1 MFPTYHQLRVWLQH
15 VIDDKAAQ
23 GHVVSGL
30 AAELAQLPDS
40 YDALAEF
47 AERLA
52 HLPLRADWP
61 YVEPDDLPGILAEC
75 DPARPQD
82 APPALDAQEA
92 AARMETAFLGAVC
105 GCILGKPLEFNA
117 DLATIRA
124 GLEALGEWPLSD
136 YIPERA
142 ERQFGREM
150 PYWNRTY
157 RERIRYVMPDDDI
170 NYIVLGML
178 LLEEHGADLRTAHV
192 RDAWL
197 KHLPLAS
204 TFGPERMTL
213 VKAGIAFLGDVA
225 GADEEDDGDEGGMA
239 RWPALLNPRA
249 EMCGAQIRSH
259 AYGYACPGRP
269 GQAAQLAWQ
278 DASLTHRRTGVYA
291 TMFTAAAI
299 AAAAA
304 AREPL
309 QAVETALRFVPQ
321 RSRFHAATSACLNE
335 VRQATDF
342 LDGYERIHRRY
353 GEYTHC
359 RIYQEVGTVINSL
372 RFAESVGD
380 GICKQVMQGNDTDSY
395 GAITGSILGAYF
407 GPDGLTP
414 RWTARFDD
422 DLRTT
427 LAWFHERSLAAVAR
441 RMGGLAAR
449 LREG

>member
-1 MFPTYHQLRVWLQH
+1 MFPTYNQLRVWLQH
-15 VIDDKAAQ
+15 VVDDKAAQ
-23 GHVVSGL
+23 GHVVTGL
-30 AAELAQLPDS
+30 AAELARLPDS
-40 YDALAEF
+40 YDALAAF

-52 HLPLRADWP
+52 HLPLVADWP

-75 DPARPQD
+75 DPARPPD
-82 APPALDAQEA
+82 APSALDPQEA

-124 GLEALGEWPLSD
+124 GLEALGDWPLSD
-136 YIPERA
+136 YITERA
-142 ERQFGREM
+142 VSQFGREM

-170 NYIVLGML
+170 NYMVLGML

-197 KHLPLAS
+197 RNLPVAS
-204 TFGPERMTL
+204 TFGPERRTL
-213 VKAGIAFLGDVA
+213 VKAGIDFLGD
-225 GADEEDDGDEGGMA
+225 GDGDIA
-239 RWPALLNPRA
+239 RWPVVLNPRA
-249 EMCGAQIRSH
+249 EMCGAQIRAH

-269 GQAAQLAWQ
+269 GLAAQLAWQ
-278 DASLTHRRTGVYA
+278 DATFTHRRTGVYA

-299 AAAAA
+299 AAAATA
-304 AREPL
+304 SEPL

-321 RSRFHAATSACLNE
+321 RSRFHAATTACLYD
-335 VRQATDF
+335 VREATDF
-342 LDGYERIHRRY
+342 LDGYERIHRRF

-407 GPDGLTP
+407 GPDGLEP
-414 RWTARFDD
+414 RWTARFNDD
-422 DLRTT
+422 IRTT
-427 LAWFHERSLAAVAR
+427 LAWFHERSLAAVAQ
-441 RMGGLAAR
+441 RMGRLAAR
-449 LREG
+449 LTSGV

>member
-1 MFPTYHQLRVWLQH
+1 MFPTYHQLRVWLQY
-15 VIDDKAAQ
+15 VLDDKAEQ
-23 GHVVSGL
+23 GHVVTGL
-30 AAELAQLPDS
+30 AAELAHLPDS

-52 HLPLRADWP
+52 HLPPAAGWP

-75 DPARPQD
+75 DLPQPPD
-82 APPALDAQEA
+82 APLALGLQEA

-124 GLEALGEWPLSD
+124 GLEALGDWPLSD
-136 YIPERA
+136 YVSERA

-197 KHLPLAS
+197 QHLPLAS

-213 VKAGIAFLGDVA
+213 VKAGIDFLGD
-225 GADEEDDGDEGGMA
+225 EDGDIA
-239 RWPALLNPRA
+239 RWPVVLNPRA
-249 EMCGAQIRSH
+249 ELCGAQIRGH

-269 GQAAQLAWQ
+269 ALAAQLAWQ
-278 DASLTHRRTGVYA
+278 DASFTHRRTGIYA

-299 AAAAA
+299 AAAAT
-304 AREPL
+304 ARAPL

-321 RSRFHAATSACLNE
+321 RSRFHAATAACLHE
-335 VRQATDF
+335 VRAATNF

-407 GPDGLTP
+407 GPAGLEP
-414 RWTARFDD
+414 RWTARFHDEI
-422 DLRTT
+422 RTT
-427 LAWFHERSLAAVAR
+427 LAWFHERSLTAVAQ
-441 RMGGLAAR
+441 RMGRLAAR
-449 LREG
+449 LTRDS

>member
-1 MFPTYHQLRVWLQH
+1 MALAR
-15 VIDDKAAQ
+15 
-23 GHVVSGL
+23 
-30 AAELAQLPDS
+30 AAE
-40 YDALAEF
+40 
-47 AERLA
+47 
-52 HLPLRADWP
+52 
-61 YVEPDDLPGILAEC
+61 
-75 DPARPQD
+75 PARRC
-82 APPALDAQEA
+82 A
-92 AARMETAFLGAVC
+92 
-105 GCILGKPLEFNA
+105 
-117 DLATIRA
+117 
-124 GLEALGEWPLSD
+124 
-136 YIPERA
+136 
-142 ERQFGREM
+142 
-150 PYWNRTY
+150 
-157 RERIRYVMPDDDI
+157 
-170 NYIVLGML
+170 
-178 LLEEHGADLRTAHV
+178 
-192 RDAWL
+192 
-197 KHLPLAS
+197 
-204 TFGPERMTL
+204 
-213 VKAGIAFLGDVA
+213 
-225 GADEEDDGDEGGMA
+225 
-239 RWPALLNPRA
+239 
-249 EMCGAQIRSH
+249 AQIRSH

-269 GQAAQLAWQ
+269 GQAAQLARQ

-291 TMFTAAAI
+291 TMFTPGIAARRRRAAAG
-299 AAAAA
+299 
-304 AREPL
+304 RGDG
-309 QAVETALRFVPQ
+309 AVVPQ
-321 RSRFHAATSACLNE
+321 RSRFHAATSACLHE

>member
-1 MFPTYHQLRVWLQH
+1 MRR
-15 VIDDKAAQ
+15 KAL
-23 GHVVSGL
+23 G
-30 AAELAQLPDS
+30 
-40 YDALAEF
+40 
-47 AERLA
+47 
-52 HLPLRADWP
+52 RAGGRGAWR
-61 YVEPDDLPGILAEC
+61 
-75 DPARPQD
+75 RPSS
-82 APPALDAQEA
+82 
-92 AARMETAFLGAVC
+92 AVC

-124 GLEALGEWPLSD
+124 GLEALDEWPLAD

-239 RWPALLNPRA
+239 RWPALLNRGRCAARRSPRLRLRLPRPA
-249 EMCGAQIRSH
+249 WAGGATRL
-259 AYGYACPGRP
+259 AGR
-269 GQAAQLAWQ
+269 Q
-278 DASLTHRRTGVYA
+278 LTHRRTGVYA

-299 AAAAA
+299 AAAAG
-304 AREPL
+304 ARAL

-321 RSRFHAATSACLNE
+321 RSRFRGDVRLSA
-335 VRQATDF
+335 RGAP
-342 LDGYERIHRRY
+342 
-353 GEYTHC
+353 
-359 RIYQEVGTVINSL
+359 
-372 RFAESVGD
+372 GD
-380 GICKQVMQGNDTDSY
+380 GLPGRVRAHPTAAM
-395 GAITGSILGAYF
+395 GSI
-407 GPDGLTP
+407 
-414 RWTARFDD
+414 RTAASTR
-422 DLRTT
+422 
-427 LAWFHERSLAAVAR
+427 RSAR
-441 RMGGLAAR
+441 
-449 LREG
+449 